1 MDGWME
7 EWRNGG
13 RKGHTDR
20 RTDGRT
26 DGYGDG
32 SMGDEGKEG
41 KRKKYIPSVR
51 FPVPA
56 LILM

>member
-20 RTDGRT
+20 RT